1 MATLM
6 IELDGRTENDLRR
19 LCLAEGGD
27 ISETA
32 SRLLTRAVRATRSRT
47 VFDTEAIKAANA
59 PFLEEEEM
67 LAESGSTE
75 RADLLAEEDR
85 L

>member
-1 MATLM
+1 MALT
-6 IELDGRTENDLRR
+6 IHLDHHTENSLRE
-19 LCLAEGGD
+19 LSQQEGTNM
-27 ISETA
+27 SVVAT
-32 SRLLTRAVRATRSRT
+32 RLLKRALRVARPRP

-59 PFLEEEEM
+59 PFIEEDEQ

-75 RADLLAEEDR
+75 RADLLAQEDV